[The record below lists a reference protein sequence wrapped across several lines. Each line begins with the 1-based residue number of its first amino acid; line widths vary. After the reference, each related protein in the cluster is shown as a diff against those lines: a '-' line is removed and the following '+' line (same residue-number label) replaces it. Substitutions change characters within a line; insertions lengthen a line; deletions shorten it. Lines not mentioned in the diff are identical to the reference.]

1 MMKFFKKQYIQP
13 NIKSDSEK
21 EKFGCIDS
29 CTEDGVSGWFL
40 DLDSPTE
47 NRTLLISI
55 DGIEVGNIECELP
68 RPDIDDIAGFETN
81 CGFLFSWADCTL
93 PIKLLNIETSKQLPF
108 QIHPTNDKRQISGPV
123 TLLDIAEVK
132 LWASKSKNQDTLI
145 SKDNKSNA
153 LDPKTIAN
161 MMESMPLSHVKPDA
175 SEVDVKLIAYYLP
188 QFHPIKEND
197 EWWGPGFTEWT
208 NVTQAKPYFKD
219 HYQPH
224 VPGELGFYDL
234 RLPEVREAQANL
246 AREYGIHGFCY
257 YYYWFS
263 GRRILERPLQEVF
276 ESGKPDFPFCICW
289 ANENWSRRWDGSE
302 NEILLEQ
309 VHNEKTDEDFIHDVI
324 PLFKDPRY
332 IRVNGAPI
340 LIIYRISL
348 MPNPKK
354 TAQKWR
360 KICAENG
367 IPEIHLCM
375 AESFGLNEPRQYGFD
390 SAVQFPPHNTVA
402 GLENDNVEDLDK
414 DFTGNIYDYGAV
426 VEDQF
431 AREAPTYKRYPGVM
445 ATWDNTSRKKKTG
458 NVFLNATPNAY
469 ETWLRGAIDH
479 AKDRLP
485 NGERLVFINAW
496 NEWAEGT
503 HLEPDRKH
511 GRAYLEATRRALTGQ
526 TSWQS
531 TLDYAEK
538 LPEIKGA
545 AKDDFIA
552 SMRFALDRL
561 DKVNKRLLG
570 VMGDHGLPKYWTTI
584 KPGIPTSM
592 QDLEWVQGGDGKW
605 DQLNHFTD
613 QKIGRVGVDRFQ
625 KLYLYGWACCDGVT
639 LKDNTPTY
647 LILEEVNTGETY
659 FAIITQRVER
669 TDVAKH
675 LASLNDKFTKFC
687 GIKTLV
693 DISEIPAGTYSTAIA
708 SRTEEYA
715 VLTQLKEWELE
726 IV

>member
-1 MMKFFKKQYIQP
+1 MKFFKKEYIQP
-13 NIKSDSEK
+13 SITPESKN
-21 EKFGCIDS
+21 EKFGCIDTCS
-29 CTEDGVSGWFL
+29 EDGVGGWFL
-40 DLDSPTE
+40 DLDSPVGD
-47 NRTLLISI
+47 RTLLIKIDGVEIGRTDCSIPRLDI
-55 DGIEVGNIECELP
+55 DGI
-68 RPDIDDIAGFETN
+68 AGFQTD
-81 CGFLFSWADCTL
+81 CGFLFNWSNCEL
-93 PIKLLNIETSKQLPF
+93 PLKLASIEISKSLPF
-108 QIHPTNDKRQISGPV
+108 QIHPINDKRPIAGSV
-123 TLLDIAEVK
+123 TTINIADVNI
-132 LWASKSKNQDTLI
+132 WISKSKNLDSLT
-145 SKDNKSNA
+145 SNDNKSNT
-153 LDPKTIAN
+153 LSPISLAN
-161 MMESMPLSHVKPDA
+161 MMESMPLSRVEPNA
-175 SEVDVKLIAYYLP
+175 RSEDVKLIAYYLP

-309 VHNEKTDEDFIHDVI
+309 IHNEKTDEDFIHDVI

-332 IRVNGAPI
+332 IKVNGAPI

-402 GLENDNVEDLDK
+402 GLENDKVEGLDK

-445 ATWDNTSRKKKTG
+445 ATWDNTSRKKKSG
-458 NVFLNATPNAY
+458 NVFLNATPDAY

-485 NGERLVFINAW
+485 AGERLVFINAW

-503 HLEPDRKH
+503 HLEPDRKF
-511 GRAYLEATRRALTGQ
+511 GRAYLEATRRALNGQ

-531 TLDYAEK
+531 ALEYATK

-545 AKDDFIA
+545 AKDGLIA

-561 DKVNKRLLG
+561 EKVNKRLLG
-570 VMGDHGLPKYWTTI
+570 VMGDHGIPKNWTVIKTGLPS
-584 KPGIPTSM
+584 SM
-592 QDLEWVQGGDGKW
+592 QDLEWVQSGEGKW

-613 QKIGRVGVDRFQ
+613 SKIGKVGIDRSQ
-625 KLYLYGWACCDGVT
+625 KLYLYGWSCCDSVV
-639 LKDNTPTY
+639 LNKNTPSY
-647 LILEEVNTGETY
+647 LVLENIKTGDTY
-659 FAIITQRVER
+659 FALITER
-669 TDVAKH
+669 LERPDIAEH
-675 LASLNDKFTKFC
+675 LASLNEIFTRFS

-693 DISEIPAGTYSTAIA
+693 DISNLPAGIYSSAVAT
-708 SRTEEYA
+708 RTEKYA
-715 VLTQLKEWELE
+715 VLTQIEWELE